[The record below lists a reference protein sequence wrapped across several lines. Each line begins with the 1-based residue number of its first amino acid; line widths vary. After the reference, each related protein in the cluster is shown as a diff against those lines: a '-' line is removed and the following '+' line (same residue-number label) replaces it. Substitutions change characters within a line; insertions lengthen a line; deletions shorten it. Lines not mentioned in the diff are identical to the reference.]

1 MESTRYLTNLKILS
15 YYELYQRGHISINM
29 IALELNVSWK
39 RVDEIF
45 TKFKETSDI
54 KEKPREGRPPI
65 VTDRMKRNIILFV
78 KKNRKS
84 SLIDIKTHL
93 KLDITTVTIAKI
105 LKEEGLQVYTTKK
118 NFYIPNEA
126 QQARLDTAQKWLK
139 LDITFWNR
147 IIWSDECNVVYDG
160 PHDKIKLWRYQTESR
175 IPEDFETSQKFG
187 KCSIGV
193 WACFMANGTRRID
206 FFNGRVNAE
215 QYIDILKKNM
225 IPVFN
230 SKRGKYRPIFQQDN
244 APCHKAKITMDFL
257 KKSGIEVL
265 YWPPYSP
272 DINPIENVW
281 ALIKKK
287 IIKEN
292 FVINNQK
299 DLVLC
304 VEKLF
309 YDIDDETLKNL
320 SDSVP
325 NRLKE
330 LIDNQGLWVNA

>member
-1 MESTRYLTNLKILS
+1 
-15 YYELYQRGHISINM
+15 
-29 IALELNVSWK
+29 
-39 RVDEIF
+39 
-45 TKFKETSDI
+45 
-54 KEKPREGRPPI
+54 
-65 VTDRMKRNIILFV
+65 
-78 KKNRKS
+78 
-84 SLIDIKTHL
+84 
-93 KLDITTVTIAKI
+93 
-105 LKEEGLQVYTTKK
+105 
-118 NFYIPNEA
+118 
-126 QQARLDTAQKWLK
+126 
-139 LDITFWNR
+139 
-147 IIWSDECNVVYDG
+147 
-160 PHDKIKLWRYQTESR
+160 
-175 IPEDFETSQKFG
+175 
-187 KCSIGV
+187 
-193 WACFMANGTRRID
+193 
-206 FFNGRVNAE
+206 
-215 QYIDILKKNM
+215 M
-225 IPVFN
+225 IPVFK

-257 KKSGIEVL
+257 KKSDIEVL

-272 DINPIENVW
+272 DINPIENIW

-299 DLVLC
+299 DLVLS

>member
-1 MESTRYLTNLKILS
+1 MPQSKDN
-15 YYELYQRGHISINM
+15 
-29 IALELNVSWK
+29 
-39 RVDEIF
+39 
-45 TKFKETSDI
+45 
-54 KEKPREGRPPI
+54 
-65 VTDRMKRNIILFV
+65 
-78 KKNRKS
+78 
-84 SLIDIKTHL
+84 
-93 KLDITTVTIAKI
+93 
-105 LKEEGLQVYTTKK
+105 
-118 NFYIPNEA
+118 
-126 QQARLDTAQKWLK
+126 
-139 LDITFWNR
+139 
-147 IIWSDECNVVYDG
+147 DG
-160 PHDKIKLWRYQTESR
+160 
-175 IPEDFETSQKFG
+175 FFG
-187 KCSIGV
+187 
-193 WACFMANGTRRID
+193 
-206 FFNGRVNAE
+206 
-215 QYIDILKKNM
+215 
-225 IPVFN
+225 
-230 SKRGKYRPIFQQDN
+230 
-244 APCHKAKITMDFL
+244 